1 MRATG
6 TIGGEHR
13 TAAGD
18 QTARNPKSD
27 TIEAM
32 DDLHVAIAAARAGAD
47 IVAAYF
53 GASPDPEYKGKFD
66 PVTAVDRA
74 AEEAIL
80 DVLADERPDDTVTA
94 EETGGEIR
102 GGRHWI
108 VDPLDG
114 TVNFVHGIP
123 HVSVSVALYDGTKG
137 LVGVVHD
144 PLRDELFT
152 AFDGGGARLNGHVIS
167 VSNVQ
172 NVSRSIVATGFP
184 YDHDRRAD
192 ELSVV
197 VREMLREINGLRRMG
212 SAALDLAWVAAGR
225 YDAYWELGIAPWDGA
240 AGMVLVRE
248 AGGIVT
254 DPFGRRSSPSMGLVV
269 ATNGHLH
276 DKLRS
281 IVEAWMPADLVQP

>member
-1 MRATG
+1 MTR
-6 TIGGEHR
+6 EHR
-13 TAAGD
+13 TARGNRTAGCS
-18 QTARNPKSD
+18 NGD
-27 TIEAM
+27 TIGGM
-32 DDLHVAIAAARAGAD
+32 DDLHVAIAAAEAGAE
-47 IVAAYF
+47 IITSYF
-53 GASPDPEYKGKFD
+53 GASPAPEYKGKFD

-74 AEEAIL
+74 AEEAIV
-80 DVLADERPDDTVTA
+80 DVLARARPDDDVLA
-94 EETGGEIR
+94 EESGGTTHA
-102 GGRHWI
+102 GRHWI

-123 HVSVSVALYDGTKG
+123 HVSVSIALYEGTEG
-137 LVGVVHD
+137 LVGVVYD

-167 VSNVQ
+167 VSDVADI
-172 NVSRSIVATGFP
+172 SRAVVATGFP
-184 YDHDRRAD
+184 YDHDVHA
-192 ELSVV
+192 ESLSIV
-197 VREMLREINGLRRMG
+197 VREMLKKINGLRRMG

-269 ATNGHLH
+269 SSNGHLH
-276 DKLRS
+276 DQMRS
-281 IVEAWMPADLVQP
+281 VVEAWMPAELVKP